1 MTNTLVI
8 DEDGVYDP
16 RVLNDRLL
24 LGLKGSMA
32 EFELGLMR
40 QRAREALLQMIRRG
54 PGLWDVPGGYLRTE
68 DRSFEIVPGRQGP
81 GTNLNGVPQVPR
93 DGQRPAGPSLVSPGT
108 HSAAAPATWN
118 RRQRNWL
125 ASTGL
130 QLHPAPAKESGL
142 CGHVRPRSQWWED
155 DHTRRPGAEDVWT
168 FSAP

>member
-1 MTNTLVI
+1 
-8 DEDGVYDP
+8 
-16 RVLNDRLL
+16 
-24 LGLKGSMA
+24 
-32 EFELGLMR
+32 
-40 QRAREALLQMIRRG
+40 
-54 PGLWDVPGGYLRTE
+54 
-68 DRSFEIVPGRQGP
+68 
-81 GTNLNGVPQVPR
+81 
-93 DGQRPAGPSLVSPGT
+93 RPAGPSLVSPGT

-168 FSAP
+168 FSAPERMESGDPPSPSRLYFLGRVPAQSAAVARESVHGKRASGSGQARPCLARRLVALCPLWSQTPRQL